1 MAARIAV
8 AKADDPLQMLVVS
21 PPKGVDERLRAAL
34 GPLRNVPGFVSA
46 VITRRD
52 GLVIHHTFGRSRDAA
67 GLSAMAAAM
76 IGAARATGIELGKGL
91 PEYGFFRFQEGVLLI
106 QDAGPEALLACLLET
121 DANIGYAI
129 AKVTRVSQL
138 IQETLAEF

>member
-1 MAARIAV
+1 MAAQMTR

-21 PPKGVDERLRAAL
+21 PPEGVAERLRAAL
-34 GPLRNVPGFVSA
+34 APIRQVPGFVSA
-46 VITRRD
+46 VVTRRD
-52 GLVIHHTFGRSRDAA
+52 GLVIHHTFKTARDAA

-76 IGAARATGIELGKGL
+76 IGAARSTGLELRKGL

-106 QDAGPEALLACLLET
+106 RDAGPAALLACLLET

-129 AKVTRVSQL
+129 AKLTRVSQL
-138 IQETLAEF
+138 VQETLEEL